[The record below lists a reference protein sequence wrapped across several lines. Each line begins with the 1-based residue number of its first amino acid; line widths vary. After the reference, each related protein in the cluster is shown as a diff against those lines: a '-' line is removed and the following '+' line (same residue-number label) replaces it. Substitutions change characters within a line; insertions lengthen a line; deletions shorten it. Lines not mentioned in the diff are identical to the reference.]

1 MWLFFNSLENEPVS
15 VSDQLTEFIQ
25 LWKQTGGLKSDVIFT
40 AEFVFALSKN

>member
-25 LWKQTGGLKSDVIFT
+25 LWKQTGGLKSDVTFT
-40 AEFVFALSKN
+40 AEFIFALSQN